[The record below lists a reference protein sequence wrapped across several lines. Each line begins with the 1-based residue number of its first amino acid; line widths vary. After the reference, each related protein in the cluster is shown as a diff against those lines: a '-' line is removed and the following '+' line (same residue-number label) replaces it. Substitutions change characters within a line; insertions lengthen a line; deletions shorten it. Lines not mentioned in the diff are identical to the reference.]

1 MENTWRCARCGHQN
15 LPDAPECGRCKHSSE
30 ASERDF
36 EAEVHDYRPSHSA
49 VPWIIGAVTF
59 ALILIIGLLCRPNA
73 DAQNA
78 KTPLFASLFSDEPPA
93 ELPPIPAANVLI
105 TSSPAHPGKAQG
117 AQGEWRLWPS
127 FKAQVFRAHK
137 FFRCA
142 LLIGEFTG
150 QQAQIVAAKANKNG
164 IGFGADF
171 KASVYRNPNEKVGVI
186 ANTAHQY
193 KGILPMTGTGS
204 FYFDISSP
212 HVWAMRIEEW
222 R

>member
-93 ELPPIPAANVLI
+93 ELPPIPSANVLI

-117 AQGEWRLWPS
+117 AQGEWRLV
-127 FKAQVFRAHK
+127 AQFQGTGVSRTQIFSVRSAHW
-137 FFRCA
+137 R
-142 LLIGEFTG
+142 IYWSTSPNSSRESE
-150 QQAQIVAAKANKNG
+150 QEWY
-164 IGFGADF
+164 GFGADF